1 MTEKEKE
8 GVGITPEFPPPEV
21 PAGRGMSAGRGSEPA
36 KSGYGRREAAAAAPG
51 EKKRQN
57 CSQRRK
63 GLEKSQL

>member
-21 PAGRGMSAGRGSEPA
+21 PADRGMSAGWGSEPA
-36 KSGYGRREAAAAAPG
+36 NSGYGRREATAAAPG
-51 EKKRQN
+51 EKGQN
-57 CSQRRK
+57 CRQRRK